1 MELSSALKME
11 LKDKVDVTIVESL
24 HTPFQRAFGPEV
36 GKAVSALIT
45 KNGVKFISD
54 ANVK

>member
-1 MELSSALKME
+1 ME